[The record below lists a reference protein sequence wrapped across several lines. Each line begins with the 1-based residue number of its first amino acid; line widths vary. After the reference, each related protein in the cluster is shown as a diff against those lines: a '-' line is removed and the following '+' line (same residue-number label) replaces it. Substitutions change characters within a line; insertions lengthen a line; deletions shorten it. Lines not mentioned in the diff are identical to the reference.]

1 MKKTVALTLSAIML
15 GTLSANALTPEI
27 SGGTLDRKFTNDRT
41 LYYIKP
47 SGDKIPEIIA
57 EDGTV
62 VKKATDAGDNNLT
75 VIKDNESGKEYRFVI
90 ESVSKPLI
98 EALSVSAEGELTIT
112 ANLKGTV
119 SLTLFKP
126 TAAKARTHYKHS
138 DVDFSDSSDMQKK
151 IFDTA
156 TLNTSDGKLTYTFPK
171 KAESGMYGV
180 AVGTTDGGYVEKEI
194 YYTNADDIES
204 LIKNLNENIT
214 SQTDLDKELSE
225 NGGVLGIDSETYKNF
240 TDKSIFYDMLV
251 GKDFSADDTTD
262 VVTAAKTALVLTELN
277 HSKGEERLEIFVNN
291 ADLLGIS
298 LIGKYA
304 ELKDKTM
311 PASFLTFK
319 SVKTVSVAKTE
330 FTEAEALSYIKEADK
345 SNIKARFE
353 GSLSSVRIPTDTAN
367 KYNSLSSNFKNQALS
382 KLVDNNDKIV
392 SADTL
397 SEQLLKAIG
406 SIGSSSTSTSTKSNK
421 VSASTVPAVSVS
433 GATEPDS
440 EKPLETV
447 KVEFEDLDSV
457 PWAKE
462 AILLL
467 RDRNAISGKSETQ
480 FAPNDYITREEF
492 LKILVY
498 ALDLEDKATELKFTD
513 VAEGDWFC
521 DAVSK
526 AVKAN
531 ITTGVSEDLFGTGQN
546 ITRQDMAVMIV
557 RAANAAKI
565 TISGKNIT
573 AFSDYDEIADY
584 AKESV
589 DSLISAGMISGM
601 GDGTFAP
608 NAFATRAQASKMI
621 YNLIAND

>member
-27 SGGTLDRKFTNDRT
+27 SGGTLDRKFTDDRT
-41 LYYIKP
+41 LYYVKP
-47 SGDKIPEIIA
+47 SGDKTPEITA

-62 VKKATDAGDNNLT
+62 VKKATDTKDNNLT

-90 ESVSKPLI
+90 ESVSKPQI
-98 EALSVSAEGELTIT
+98 ETLSVSAEGELTIN

-126 TAAKARTHYKHS
+126 TAAKAKTHYKHS

-156 TLNTSDGKLTYTFPK
+156 TLYTSNGTIEYTFPK
-171 KAESGMYGV
+171 KAESGMYGI
-180 AVGTTDGGYVEKEI
+180 AVGTQGGYIEKEI
-194 YYTNADDIES
+194 YYTNADDIKS
-204 LIKNLNENIT
+204 LIENLNENIT
-214 SQTDLDKELSE
+214 SQTKLDEELLA
-225 NGGVLGIDSETYKNF
+225 NGGVLGIDSEAYASF

-251 GKDFSADDTTD
+251 GKSFSEDDTTD

-277 HSKGEERLEIFVNN
+277 HSTGEERLEIFVNN
-291 ADLLGIS
+291 ADLFGID
-298 LIGKYA
+298 LTGKYA
-304 ELKDKTM
+304 ELNNKTL
-311 PASFLTFK
+311 PASFLNFK
-319 SVKTVSVAKTE
+319 SVKTVSAAKTE
-330 FTEAEALSYIKEADK
+330 FSEAEALAYIKEADK

-367 KYNSLSSNFKNQALS
+367 KYNSLSKDSKNKALS
-382 KLVDNNDKIV
+382 NLVDNNDKIV
-392 SADTL
+392 SADAL
-397 SEQLLKAIG
+397 SQQLLKAIA
-406 SIGSSSTSTSTKSNK
+406 SIGSNTPSTSSKPSK
-421 VSASTVPAVSVS
+421 DSKSTVPAVSVS

-440 EKPLETV
+440 EKPQETV
-447 KVEFEDLDSV
+447 TVEFEDLDSV

-492 LKILVY
+492 IKILVY
-498 ALDLEDKATELKFTD
+498 ALDLEEKATELKFTD
-513 VAEGDWFC
+513 VSESDWFY
-521 DAVSK
+521 DAVCK

-531 ITTGVSEDLFGTGQN
+531 ITTGISEDLFGTGQN

-584 AKESV
+584 AKEAV

>member
-41 LYYIKP
+41 LYYVKP
-47 SGDKIPEIIA
+47 SGDEIPEITA

-62 VKKATDAGDNNLT
+62 VKKATDSGDNNLT

-90 ESVSKPLI
+90 ESVSKPQI
-98 EALSVSAEGELTIT
+98 ETLSVSAEGELTIT

-126 TAAKARTHYKHS
+126 TAAKAKTHYTHS
-138 DVDFSDSSDMQKK
+138 NVDFSDSSDMQKK

-156 TLNTSDGKLTYTFPK
+156 TLYTSNGTITYTFPK
-171 KAESGMYGV
+171 KAESGMYGI
-180 AVGTTDGGYVEKEI
+180 AVGTQGGYIEKEI
-194 YYTNADDIES
+194 YYTNADDIKS
-204 LIKNLNENIT
+204 LIENLNKNIS
-214 SQTDLDKELSE
+214 SQADLDNELLA
-225 NGGVLGIDSETYKNF
+225 NGGVLGIDSEAYAGF

-251 GKDFSADDTTD
+251 GKSFSADDTTD

-277 HSKGEERLEIFVNN
+277 HSKGQERLEIFINN
-291 ADLLGIS
+291 ANLFGIDLT
-298 LIGKYA
+298 GKYA
-304 ELKDKTM
+304 ELNNKTL
-311 PASFLTFK
+311 PASFLNFK
-319 SVKTVSVAKTE
+319 SVKTVSAAKTE
-330 FTEAEALSYIKEADK
+330 FLEAEALSYIKEADK

-353 GSLSSVRIPTDTAN
+353 GSLSSVRIPTDTAS
-367 KYNSLSSNFKNQALS
+367 KYNSLSSNLKNQALS

-392 SADTL
+392 SADAL

-406 SIGSSSTSTSTKSNK
+406 GIGSNSPSTSSKPSK
-421 VSASTVPAVSVS
+421 VSSANVPAVSVS

-440 EKPLETV
+440 EKPQETV

-467 RDRNAISGKSETQ
+467 KDRNAISGKSETE

-498 ALDLEDKATELKFTD
+498 ALDLEDKASELKFTD
-513 VAEGDWFC
+513 VSESDWYY

-565 TISGKNIT
+565 TISGKSIT

-584 AKESV
+584 AKEAV